1 MGGRRV
7 KKTGGER
14 GVDDY
19 AKRLYYEIEIIMLI
33 MKSDSELCLTFEL
46 LLTLS
51 SYALRFESFQINF
64 HVLLMAL
71 CIKNKY
77 DEV

>member
-7 KKTGGER
+7 EKTGGER

-51 SYALRFESFQINF
+51 HMHCDLNHFKSTFVCHLW
-64 HVLLMAL
+64 HCV
-71 CIKNKY
+71 
-77 DEV
+77 